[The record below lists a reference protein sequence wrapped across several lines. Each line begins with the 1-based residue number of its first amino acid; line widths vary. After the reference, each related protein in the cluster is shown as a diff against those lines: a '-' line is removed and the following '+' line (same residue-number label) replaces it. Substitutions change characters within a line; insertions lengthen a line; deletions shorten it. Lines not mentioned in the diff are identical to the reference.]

1 MGSSLNRIT
10 VHEEKEPVIYNRAQ
24 HVVLMHPVNDTKDR
38 TEQQVVLTCE
48 PQGMDFDTLKLVS
61 EDVLNYWP
69 RYFYSY
75 ELNQSF
81 YYEGLN
87 GDFLLYINYLLPV
100 NKQEALPESVF
111 HKKLIRLFS
120 VSLQQIIRQIIF
132 AQEEEL
138 YQVKHNQKELQ
149 EQIMRQKEK
158 WQNWMAEKETELIG
172 WQKKCHQLEEVVE
185 TLSNENTQLAQSLK
199 EMKEVYGVY
208 QKQNNDLMAAIDL
221 IQEKQQQ
228 IEKQMQ
234 REKELTQALTGR
246 EGKETQDI
254 QPEEEIALT
263 EQETSL
269 EEEKQVALEETT
281 TPEEVSSE
289 SVALGSH
296 VEVNLEQEET
306 DAPPFHVWQD
316 FVLPQQPVEE
326 SMPVEESVTIDIPD
340 LEPIEKEIN
349 NEEVP
354 EILETEEPLVEE
366 KVVEVEETTEIE
378 PVLEPEEVTEEFDE
392 DVTIELDLPQE
403 LLLPE
408 EQEKSDLEVT
418 EKMAPVEEATEK
430 TSSQSH
436 SAPVLQQPLTDLA
449 GKKYTNLMEIE
460 QGIVEGFLT
469 ISHLPSDD
477 RVKISIEQFRVV
489 RQELDFLE
497 AHYDQ
502 LQNNHQLATNYP
514 YSLEW
519 CQPYLQRLS
528 IFQQE
533 MPHQVF
539 KNMFVKKHYY
549 TDSQTYQQFVLYDL
563 LYQYLN
569 HYINEF

>member
-1 MGSSLNRIT
+1 MGSSLNRVT

-81 YYEGLN
+81 YYEALN

-100 NKQEALPESVF
+100 NKQEVLPESMF

-246 EGKETQDI
+246 ERKETQDV
-254 QPEEEIALT
+254 QPEE
-263 EQETSL
+263 
-269 EEEKQVALEETT
+269 VA
-281 TPEEVSSE
+281 SE
-289 SVALGSH
+289 SLVLGSH
-296 VEVNLEQEET
+296 VEVNLEKQET
-306 DAPPFHVWQD
+306 DVPPFHVWQD
-316 FVLPQQPVEE
+316 FVLPQQ
-326 SMPVEESVTIDIPD
+326 PVEESVTIDIPD

-354 EILETEEPLVEE
+354 EILETEEPSVEE

-392 DVTIELDLPQE
+392 DVTIELDLPEE

-408 EQEKSDLEVT
+408 EQEKSDLDVT
-418 EKMAPVEEATEK
+418 EKMAPAEEATET

-449 GKKYTNLMEIE
+449 GKTYTNLMEIE

-497 AHYDQ
+497 AHYEQ
-502 LQNNHQLATNYP
+502 LQDNHQLATNYP